1 MSVVNFQRFKKLK
14 KDGTIKYGAWC
25 VLCKAD
31 YNNAYMRRRR
41 EDPLAE
47 FREKEKAYHA
57 THIRKQ

>member
-1 MSVVNFQRFKKLK
+1 MSVVNFQKFTNLK
-14 KDGTIKYGAWC
+14 KDGTIKFGAWC

-31 YNNAYMRRRR
+31 YNNACMRRRK
-41 EDPLAE
+41 DPE